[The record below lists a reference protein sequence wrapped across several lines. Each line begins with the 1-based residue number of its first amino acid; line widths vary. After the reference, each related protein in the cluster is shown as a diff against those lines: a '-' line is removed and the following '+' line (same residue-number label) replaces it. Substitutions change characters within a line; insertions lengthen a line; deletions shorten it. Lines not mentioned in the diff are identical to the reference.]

1 MAGKES
7 PTMVVGVIDVG
18 SNSVRLLVAE
28 VVSGEVRQ
36 LRGERVYVRLGDDAY
51 HHGAISDG
59 KLDETH
65 AVASRFARI
74 ARDSDADRLETIVTA
89 PGRQASNPDALLK
102 VLADATR
109 APVVLLSAEDEG
121 CLAWEGAATGLD
133 DPPEVVGVVDLGG
146 GSCEI
151 AIGTPSLG
159 PAWVRSFDAGA
170 LRVTRSLLKRDPPR
184 SRSVGRARDEIA
196 LLVSVQEPPPR
207 PSQML
212 AVGGTAR
219 AISRVLGRR
228 FGVAELEGLAEQL
241 AVLPSKKIA
250 DRYGVTGPRAQTM
263 LGGTLVLA
271 QVARTVGTDLEL
283 GKGGLREGAALALAR
298 AEAVAA

>member
-1 MAGKES
+1 
-7 PTMVVGVIDVG
+7 MVVGIIDVG

-28 VVSGEVRQ
+28 VGSGEVRQ
-36 LRGERVYVRLGDDAY
+36 LGRERVYVRLGDDAY
-51 HHGAISDG
+51 HFGAISDG

-65 AVASRFARI
+65 SVASRFAGI
-74 ARDSDADRLETIVTA
+74 AFESGAGCLETIVTA
-89 PGRQASNPDALLK
+89 PARQASNPEALVR

-121 CLAWEGAATGLD
+121 RLAWEGGVARLD

-151 AIGTPSLG
+151 TIGTPNLG
-159 PAWVRSFDAGA
+159 PAWVRSFEAGA

-184 SRSVGRARDEIA
+184 PRSVARARDEIA
-196 LLVSVQEPPPR
+196 RLISVDEPPPR
-207 PSQML
+207 PSLTL

-219 AISRVLGRR
+219 AVSRVLGRR
-228 FGVAELEGLAEQL
+228 FGVAELEDLADRL
-241 AVLPSKKIA
+241 SVLPSKKIA

-271 QVARTVGTDLEL
+271 HVARTVGTDLEL
-283 GKGGLREGAALALAR
+283 GRGGLREGAALALAQ
-298 AEAVAA
+298 AEAIAA